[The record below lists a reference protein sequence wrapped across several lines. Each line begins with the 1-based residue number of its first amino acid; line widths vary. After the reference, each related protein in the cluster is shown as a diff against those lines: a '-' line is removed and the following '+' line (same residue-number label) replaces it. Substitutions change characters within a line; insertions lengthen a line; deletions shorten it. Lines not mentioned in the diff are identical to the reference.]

1 MTSATL
7 LNNDVIK
14 VMSVNI
20 SSEKGTVKTPV
31 SSIALTSLGIEGD
44 AHAGKWHRQ
53 ISLLGVE
60 SIQKF
65 EAQTGKKISC
75 GEFAENITTSGMNL
89 YEARPLDRFII
100 GKAELEITQIGKECH
115 GPNCTIFK
123 EVGNCIMPK
132 EGIFCRV
139 LNNGPIKA
147 GDTVIYQ
154 PKVVTVKVITMSDRA
169 SSGIYTDRS
178 GPLVIELVEKYFS
191 SIDYPVSIDHSIIG
205 DDKDHLHNLLLKCRD
220 QKIDVVITTGG
231 TGISPRDITPDTVK
245 MLLDKEIPGI
255 MESIRIKCGQKNY
268 AALLSRSIA
277 GVMGHSL
284 VFTLPGSVSAVSEYL
299 EEITK
304 GLKHMLYMINQI
316 DSHHS

>member
-1 MTSATL
+1 MTL
-7 LNNDVIK
+7 LNKGIIK

-20 SSEKGTVKTPV
+20 SSEKGTIKTPV
-31 SSIALTSLGIEGD
+31 SSIELTATGIEGD

-53 ISLLGVE
+53 ISLLALE
-60 SIQKF
+60 SIEKF
-65 EAQTGKKISC
+65 EQQTGKKISC
-75 GEFAENITTSGMNL
+75 GEFAENITTSGMHL

-100 GKAELEITQIGKECH
+100 GKAELEVTQIGKECH
-115 GPNCTIFK
+115 GTKCTVFK

-139 LNNGPIKA
+139 IKNGLIKA
-147 GDTVIYQ
+147 GDEVIYQ
-154 PKVVTVKVITMSDRA
+154 PKVITLKVITLSDRA

-178 GPLVIELVEKYFS
+178 GPLVIELMEAYFS
-191 SIDYPVSIDHSIIG
+191 SISYPVKIEHSIIG
-205 DDKDHLHNLLLKCRD
+205 DDKDHLHNMLLKCRD

-255 MESIRIKCGQKNY
+255 MEFIRIKCGQKNNS
-268 AALLSRSIA
+268 ALLSRSIA

-284 VFTLPGSVSAVSEYL
+284 VFTLPGSVQAVNEYL

-304 GLKHMLYMINQI
+304 GLKHMIFMINQI